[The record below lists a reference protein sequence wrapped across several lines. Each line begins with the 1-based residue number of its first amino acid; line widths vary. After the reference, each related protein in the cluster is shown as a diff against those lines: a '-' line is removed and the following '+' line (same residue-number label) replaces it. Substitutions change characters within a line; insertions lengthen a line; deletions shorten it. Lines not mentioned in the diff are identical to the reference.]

1 MKKFLALSAVALL
14 TASVAVTCSEKK
26 ASTSEK
32 AEVAKPAAQAQAA
45 PAATAAPAT
54 QTAPGTLA
62 KPAAAPATKA
72 DTITTS
78 TGLKYIVLKQGSGA
92 KPAKG
97 TKVKV
102 HYTGMF
108 PDGKVFD
115 SSVKRGQ
122 PFEFVAGGGMVI
134 PGWDEAVLDMTK
146 GEKRIIVLPPT
157 LAYGARGA
165 GGIIPPNATLVFE
178 VELLDF

>member
-1 MKKFLALSAVALL
+1 MNKLISVAAAALL
-14 TASVAVTCSEKK
+14 AASVSVTCSEKPK
-26 ASTSEK
+26 DK
-32 AEVAKPAAQAQAA
+32 AEAAKQPAGQAATAQPAAEKAA
-45 PAATAAPAT
+45 PA
-54 QTAPGTLA
+54 
-62 KPAAAPATKA
+62 
-72 DTITTS
+72 DTVTTPS
-78 TGLKYIVLKQGSGA
+78 GLKYIVVKKGSGS

-97 TKVKV
+97 TNVKV

-122 PFEFVAGGGMVI
+122 PFQFAVGAGMVI
-134 PGWDEAVLDMTK
+134 PGWDETVLDMTK
-146 GEKRIIVLPPT
+146 GEKRVIVVPPK
-157 LAYGARGA
+157 LGYGERGA

>member
-26 ASTSEK
+26 AATSDK
-32 AEVAKPAAQAQAA
+32 AEVAKPAVQAT
-45 PAATAAPAT
+45 TAD
-54 QTAPGTLA
+54 QA
-62 KPAAAPATKA
+62 KPAAAPATKV

-102 HYTGMF
+102 HYTGTF
-108 PDGKVFD
+108 PNGKIFD

-122 PFEFVAGGGMVI
+122 PYEFAVGTGGVI
-134 PGWDEAVLDMTK
+134 AGWDEAVLDMTK
-146 GEKRIIVLPPT
+146 GEKRTLIVPPI
-157 LAYGARGA
+157 LGYGERGYPGA
-165 GGIIPPNATLVFE
+165 IPPNATLIFE

>member
-1 MKKFLALSAVALL
+1 MKKFLALTAVALL

-26 ASTSEK
+26 AATSEK
-32 AEVAKPAAQAQAA
+32 TEAAKPAAQAA
-45 PAATAAPAT
+45 PAATATPVT
-54 QTAPGTLA
+54 QTAPGTAA
-62 KPAAAPATKA
+62 KPAAASATKA
-72 DTITTS
+72 DTVTTS
-78 TGLKYIVLKQGSGA
+78 TGLKYIVVKKGSGA
-92 KPAKG
+92 KPTKG

-146 GEKRIIVLPPT
+146 GEKRIIVLPPS
-157 LAYGARGA
+157 LAYGERGA
-165 GGIIPPNATLVFE
+165 GGIIPPNATLKFE